1 MSKRIIL
8 FYFFNENEGGI
19 DPIYNDDELE
29 DWMCPCDCEI
39 DEFYKHETEIK
50 IALSIAYDKKKDALE
65 LTEIYA
71 IILRTVLN
79 I

>member
-1 MSKRIIL
+1 MSKRVIL

-39 DEFYKHETEIK
+39 DEFYKHEKEIRPLD
-50 IALSIAYDKKKDALE
+50 I
-65 LTEIYA
+65 
-71 IILRTVLN
+71 
-79 I
+79 